1 MPGTDPYPMFASPWV
16 PAGGPSQNIP
26 LDQVPG
32 INNYGLT
39 SVSSPIP
46 FWDPPLTSLDP
57 SNSFLPVWDVVKLS
71 GQQLPGLCAVTG
83 GRPKR
88 FDVKKVKG
96 QNFATLTSNGY
107 DPAHLKIIERI
118 WTPQQWYA
126 LQLVMPILEPLFPT
140 APNAASEA
148 VEIRHPAL
156 ALRNIHSVCIQ
167 NITIIAP
174 TPGTH
179 GCWQQ
184 EIECIEYKPVRKT
197 QNVTTTPVG
206 SAQFA
211 RSSPNSPMAS
221 YSPAPAP
228 LSSAAD
234 WGPNGATQSLP

>member
-16 PAGGPSQNIP
+16 PPGGPSQNIP
-26 LDQVPG
+26 IDDVPN
-32 INNYGLT
+32 INTFGL
-39 SVSSPIP
+39 VVVASPIP
-46 FWDPPLTSLDP
+46 FWDTPLDVIDP
-57 SNSFLPVWDVVKLS
+57 SNAALPVWDVVFLA

-96 QNFATLTSNGY
+96 QNFATLTSQGY
-107 DPAHLKIIERI
+107 DPAHIKIIQRI

-148 VEIRHPAL
+148 IDIKFPAL
-156 ALRNIHSVCIQ
+156 ALRNIHSVVVQ
-167 NITIIAP
+167 NISILTP
-174 TPGTH
+174 TPGIH

-184 EIECIEYKPVRKT
+184 EIDCLEYKPVRKT
-197 QNVTTTPVG
+197 QNVTTSPTG

-211 RSSPNSPMAS
+211 RGSPQSPLAS
-221 YSPAPAP
+221 FQPPAASMPGADP
-228 LSSAAD
+228 LFS
-234 WGPNGATQSLP
+234 GPGGATQ